1 MVYPAE
7 NGVFCSLRSVCVCVC
22 MGGLLLE
29 ASSRGV

>member
-7 NGVFCSLRSVCVCVC
+7 NGVFAPCGVSVCVC

-29 ASSRGV
+29 ASSRCV